1 MHVRSAVPF
10 KANQLW
16 LLLSEIGLPFAGL
29 GYEIWSREF
38 TDLRKEE
45 EFLKWRPMEH
55 PEWDD
60 KN

>member
-1 MHVRSAVPF
+1 
-10 KANQLW
+10 LW

-29 GYEIWSREF
+29 GYGIWSREF

-45 EFLKWRPMEH
+45 EFLKWRAMEH